1 MQSVFFKYIAKYI
14 QTSSSVFINVPPR
27 QGANLANP
35 CHLVLV
41 VQVYLLAAP
50 PSPSTH
56 LIFSAHLGLLSGALQ
71 AVLFPVTNTYRLA
84 REVALYWGQHLAML
98 LLPLLLA
105 SRGPPYTP
113 HSLPPLRSSALA
125 FATFFLYHM
134 LVLQPL
140 ALATGMNLGYVL
152 CPPASSLP
160 LVFGQHYILAALVT
174 QALAITTTTTLYS
187 LLLLRSH
194 LTPHQASG
202 AAQAQ
207 GPGGTAR
214 LSTRKMQTIMR
225 VFVGKATRFTH

>member
-1 MQSVFFKYIAKYI
+1 MQYFFFKYIAKYI

-84 REVALYWGQHLAML
+84 GEVALYWGQHLAML
-98 LLPLLLA
+98 LLPLLLSA
-105 SRGPPYTP
+105 RGPPYTP
-113 HSLPPLRSSALA
+113 HSLPPLSSSALA

-187 LLLLRSH
+187 LLLPRSH
-194 LTPHQASG
+194 LTPHQSSG

-207 GPGGTAR
+207 GEPPD
-214 LSTRKMQTIMR
+214 
-225 VFVGKATRFTH
+225 